1 MSTKQ
6 TVTSEQS
13 KEKAK
18 PSRKKYKET
27 THTGLLKTLAKKK
40 SSGDATREK
49 KRTASSSQRRS
60 KSAEK
65 TTKPSK
71 SKKENGTDKRTRK
84 EQKKRQKEEKKA
96 NKRSLRRIF
105 PIWLRLIV
113 IPLLCIVAL
122 LLGVMVGYGVI
133 GEGSPFD
140 ALHKE
145 TWQHIIDIVKSK

>member
-13 KEKAK
+13 KGKAK
-18 PSRKKYKET
+18 PSRKEYKET
-27 THTGLLKTLAKKK
+27 KKTGLFKTLTKKK
-40 SSGDATREK
+40 SSDGASRK
-49 KRTASSSQRRS
+49 KKNTASSPQERS
-60 KSAEK
+60 KHTGK
-65 TTKPSK
+65 TSEPAPSK
-71 SKKENGTDKRTRK
+71 KKDDSGKRTRH

-96 NKRSLRRIF
+96 NKRPIRRIF

-113 IPLLCIVAL
+113 IPILCIVAL
-122 LLGVMVGYGVI
+122 LLGMMVGYGVI
-133 GEGSPFD
+133 GDGSPFD